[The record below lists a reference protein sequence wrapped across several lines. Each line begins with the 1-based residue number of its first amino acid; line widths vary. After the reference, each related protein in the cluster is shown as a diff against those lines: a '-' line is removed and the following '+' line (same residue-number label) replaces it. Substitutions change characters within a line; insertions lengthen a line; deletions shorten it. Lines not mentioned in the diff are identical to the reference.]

1 MSRAIIQIHEKPP
14 LTKALPL
21 ALQHV
26 FAMFGA
32 TVLVPFLTGL
42 SPAVALLTSGIGTLI
57 FHFITKGKIPAYLG
71 SSFAFIAPLAAFTML
86 NPQTN
91 PHPSI
96 SQAMAGA
103 LVAGVVY
110 IAVFMIIKLFGTGFI
125 DRYIPSIV
133 VGPVVMII
141 GLALAGVAVNSMAST
156 NWIVAIFTL
165 AVTILFSV
173 FGKGLLQII
182 PILLGIISGYLFSI
196 LSQTVGWTQKFVD
209 MGIANKDMAFVNFS
223 GIMQAPWIANPTSA
237 YASQFPGQVFSFAS
251 FNFPIPS
258 FTLAAIITIAPIA
271 LVAIV
276 EDLGHVFVIGN
287 VTGKNLI
294 KDPGFDRVLLGN
306 GIATAVASLFGGP
319 PSTTYGENIGVL
331 SITKVYSAWVIRIA
345 AVIAIVL
352 SLVGKLSAFLSSIP
366 TAVMGGV
373 CILLFGMIAAAGM
386 RTMIEAKSDLG
397 STRNLIIV
405 ALILILGVGIQNHG
419 IAYATLAGIILNAIL
434 PEDKESASKSADK
447 NFEADAEL
455 DFVVPPL
462 KNKKSKTN
470 RA

>member
-1 MSRAIIQIHEKPP
+1 MSRRIVQIEEKLP
-14 LTKALPL
+14 LLQALPL

-57 FHFITKGKIPAYLG
+57 FHVITKGKVPAYLG
-71 SSFAFIAPLAAFTML
+71 SSFAFIAPLAAYTLL
-86 NPQTN
+86 NPETN
-91 PHPSI
+91 PTPSI

-103 LVAGVVY
+103 LVAGLVY
-110 IAVFMIIKLFGTGFI
+110 VAVFFIIKLFGTGFI
-125 DRYIPSIV
+125 DRFVPSIV

-141 GLALAGVAVNSMAST
+141 GLALAGVAVNSMASN

-165 AVTILFSV
+165 VATIVFSV
-173 FGKGLLQII
+173 FGKGLFQVI
-182 PILLGIISGYLFSI
+182 PILLGIVSGYAFSLI
-196 LSQTVGWTQKFVD
+196 TQSTGYTQKFID
-209 MGIANKDMAFVNFS
+209 WGLANKDMAFVDLNR
-223 GIMQAPWIANPTSA
+223 IVQAPWFANPTA
-237 YASQFPGQVFSFAS
+237 QYATDFSGQVFSFAT
-251 FNFPIPS
+251 FNFPIPE
-258 FTLAAIITIAPIA
+258 FTLAAIIAIAPIA

-276 EDLGHVFVIGN
+276 EDLGHIFVIGN
-287 VTGKNLI
+287 VTEKELI

-306 GIATAVASLFGGP
+306 GIATAIAALFGGP

-331 SITKVYSAWVIRIA
+331 SVTKVYSAWVIRIA
-345 AVIAIVL
+345 AVIAIIL
-352 SLVGKLSAFLSSIP
+352 SLVGKLSAVLSSIP

-405 ALILILGVGIQNHG
+405 AIILILGIGVQNHG
-419 IAYATLAGIILNAIL
+419 VAYATLAGIILNAIL
-434 PEDKESASKSADK
+434 PQEKKTALDANTALK
-447 NFEADAEL
+447 ADAEI

-462 KNKKSKTN
+462 KKKQAKVK
-470 RA
+470 RG